1 MHAEPDLIAIQHTT
15 VRHDT
20 IGFMQVREY
29 DVELP
34 AALSLLNGIVQQLR
48 PARDLG
54 ELSRGFLHVS

>member
-48 PARDLG
+48 PAYP
-54 ELSRGFLHVS
+54 E